1 MTPIKNTNAAPAKL
15 ARRALLLAALFTVI
29 DPAEAARRGCGS
41 RGGAGY
47 RKANGKCAGKRG

>member
-1 MTPIKNTNAAPAKL
+1 MTPIKNTSAAPTRL
-15 ARRALLLAALFTVI
+15 ARRALLLAALFAFI
-29 DPAEAARRGCGS
+29 DPTEAARRGCGS